1 MALPKQQATQSGA
14 GPTDAALVLAA
25 RAGES
30 WAQEALYRRYARMA
44 NSLAYRILAN
54 QADADDL
61 VQDAFTAALSTLQ
74 RLENAQAFGSWLG
87 SIVVRTAHKRLRRA
101 RLMERLGL
109 RRSEPIDLDEL
120 ISEDVAPDIV
130 AEARALYTAVE
141 SLKADERVALILH
154 RVEGMTSADVAR
166 HMGVSLA
173 TVKRKISSALA
184 KLAHMKGEN
193 EVSRDA

>member
-1 MALPKQQATQSGA
+1 VALPKQATQSGA

-25 RAGES
+25 RTGES

-61 VQDAFTAALSTLQ
+61 VQDAFTTALSTLQ

-130 AEARALYTAVE
+130 AEARALYRAVE

-184 KLAHMKGEN
+184 KLAHMKAED

>member
-101 RLMERLGL
+101 RLMDRLGL

-130 AEARALYTAVE
+130 AEARALYRAVE
-141 SLKADERVALILH
+141 SLNADERVALILH

-184 KLAHMKGEN
+184 KLAHMRADD